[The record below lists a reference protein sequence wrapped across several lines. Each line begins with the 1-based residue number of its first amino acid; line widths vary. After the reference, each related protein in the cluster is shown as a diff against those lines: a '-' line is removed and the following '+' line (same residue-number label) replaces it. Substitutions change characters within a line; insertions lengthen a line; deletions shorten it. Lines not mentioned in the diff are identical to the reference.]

1 MGREP
6 RPDGKIVEAGNFGSR
21 MEADAAIAM
30 LRANGI
36 QASGKFG
43 DSGGWLPHV
52 ALVDGFRVVVFDD
65 ELDAAKALIA
75 AADAELDA
83 DFEPTDPASR
93 SRVSC
98 RRDGMLRAPGPA
110 PRLHRRCD
118 GGA

>member
-1 MGREP
+1 MSREP

-65 ELDAAKALIA
+65 ELDAAKELLA
-75 AADAELDA
+75 AADAEREEEIDV
-83 DFEPTDPASR
+83 DTGPVDP
-93 SRVSC
+93 
-98 RRDGMLRAPGPA
+98 G
-110 PRLHRRCD
+110 
-118 GGA
+118 